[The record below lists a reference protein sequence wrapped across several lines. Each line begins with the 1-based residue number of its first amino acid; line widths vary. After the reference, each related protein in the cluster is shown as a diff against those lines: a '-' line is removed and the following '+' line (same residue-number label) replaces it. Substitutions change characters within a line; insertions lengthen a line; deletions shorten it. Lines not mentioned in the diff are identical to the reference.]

1 MNYFMFFPYM
11 IHILTKLILI
21 FLSFSF
27 PFLYFL
33 VYFPTGLML
42 GRTPPLALVT
52 PWKSFPSSSSF
63 LTTSSTCHGVDP
75 GLLVATCRISYQLQH
90 LHFNP
95 KIKIIS
101 VRERERERERE
112 RDVWMLRKC
121 STRKEFEF

>member
-1 MNYFMFFPYM
+1 MFSMFFPYM

-52 PWKSFPSSSSF
+52 PWRSFPSSSSF
-63 LTTSSTCHGVDP
+63 LTASSTCR
-75 GLLVATCRISYQLQH
+75 GLILVFLLSRAAFPASSSTCISIQ
-90 LHFNP
+90 
-95 KIKIIS
+95 KIKII
-101 VRERERERERE
+101 RERERERG
-112 RDVWMLRKC
+112 VWMPRKC
-121 STRKEFEF
+121 SARKEFEF